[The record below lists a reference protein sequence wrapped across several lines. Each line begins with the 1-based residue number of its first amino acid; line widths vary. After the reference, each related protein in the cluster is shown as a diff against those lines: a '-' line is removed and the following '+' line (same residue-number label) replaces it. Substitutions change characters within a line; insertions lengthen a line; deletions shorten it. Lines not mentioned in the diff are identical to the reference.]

1 MPLVWRNVQ
10 GNIVVGGLRISQNTF
25 YLKKSFY
32 AISRFNLVMVL
43 ARTYSF
49 EGSKGRNLLRRSNA
63 KEKTVIADFDCMLFV
78 LSYFKAQRVEM
89 MGWNGKNY
97 FESHSNLLLNVEK
110 KYNYPLVIV
119 WKYIVW
125 LVRRLSYRYSLID
138 I

>member
-32 AISRFNLVMVL
+32 AISRFNLVKVL

-89 MGWNGKNY
+89 MAWNGKNY
-97 FESHSNLLLNVEK
+97 FESHSNLLLNLDK
-110 KYNYPLVIV
+110 KKILPFFNSLLIRWKYNDY
-119 WKYIVW
+119 
-125 LVRRLSYRYSLID
+125 LIRID
-138 I
+138 W